1 MAKLILM
8 SVLILTI
15 ALPARAARDPHPVRG
30 LKKAIL
36 WFFLFNVAYTYG
48 VLVWVPK
55 LGFSKG

>member
-15 ALPARAARDPHPVRG
+15 ALPGKAARDPNPKRG

-36 WFFLFNVAYTYG
+36 WFVLFNAAYTYG
-48 VLVWVPK
+48 VVVWVPR
-55 LGFSKG
+55 LGFG

>member
-15 ALPARAARDPHPVRG
+15 ALPAKAARDPNPVRG

-36 WFFLFNVAYTYG
+36 WVILFNAAYTYG
-48 VLVWVPK
+48 VIVWVPR
-55 LGFSKG
+55 LGFG

>member
-15 ALPARAARDPHPVRG
+15 ALPAKAARDADPVRG

-36 WFFLFNVAYTYG
+36 WVILFNAAYTYG
-48 VLVWVPK
+48 VIVWVPR
-55 LGFSKG
+55 LGFG